1 MAEVLVLVDHL
12 AGDVRKST
20 LEMLTIA
27 RRLGTPSAVFCG
39 SLSDGAKARLSEFG
53 ILRIEVVEDFLGPLG
68 RHLLEQVGCVVRIHL
83 LDHVC
88 GALVLEQGHEF
99 DALLLRHLLEDV
111 GKPFVIEFA
120 GDVES
125 TL

>member
-53 ILRIEVVEDFLGPLG
+53 ILRIEVV
-68 RHLLEQVGCVVRIHL
+68 VVLSFEMTTRR
-83 LDHVC
+83 
-88 GALVLEQGHEF
+88 ALPSTSRPTWSSF
-99 DALLLRHLLEDV
+99 
-111 GKPFVIEFA
+111 KPISGEIN
-120 GDVES
+120 
-125 TL
+125 